1 MTDFH
6 KDLLAVNGE
15 SLSQKH
21 SSLAA
26 ITALNKR
33 GVEHFLQ
40 QDIPTRKTE
49 AWKYTSLY
57 SFINDPEGYGRLAT
71 TFNSEGLESLTT
83 VPTLEAL
90 RVVFVNG
97 QFSAELSSDAFSSTE
112 SSSKERTANV
122 VRFSEANDAQQAII
136 ADNLDTAIEQEKHV
150 FAALNSA
157 TVNDGILVHVG
168 KNEHLKTNI
177 QITHITTP
185 QEKPFTVAARLLIVL
200 DTGAQATV
208 VEHFV
213 SDEDEQNCFV
223 NAITEVKVGANA
235 RLNHYRLQLM
245 QEGSIQIGGVHID
258 LDRDANYDSFQLGL
272 GAKIV
277 RNDINLNHNVG
288 GSHCELK
295 GVYLPQNKQLID
307 FHSNMEHKVA
317 HCTTNEV
324 FRGIM
329 ADKSKAV
336 FNGRIHIH
344 PDAQKTLAELSNKNL
359 LLSDDATINT
369 KPELEI
375 YADDVRCA
383 HGATIAQLDEQARFY
398 LQSRG
403 ISAAEADVML
413 SFGFINELL
422 ENLELDAIRD
432 LIRPILAQRFGRDEE
447 LMKHIG

>member
-6 KDLLAVNGE
+6 NGLLAVNDTASTPSIALEALRNSGKE
-15 SLSQKH
+15 S
-21 SSLAA
+21 
-26 ITALNKR
+26 
-33 GVEHFLQ
+33 FLQ
-40 QDIPTRKTE
+40 QEIPTRKTE
-49 AWKYTSLY
+49 AWKYTSLFNFT
-57 SFINDPEGYGRLAT
+57 SNEEGYGRLAETHNAAGLDGIT
-71 TFNSEGLESLTT
+71 TI
-83 VPTLEAL
+83 PAL
-90 RVVFVNG
+90 NAHRLVFVNG
-97 QFSAELSSDAFSSTE
+97 HYSEELSSNE
-112 SSSKERTANV
+112 SIKNV
-122 VRFSEANDAQQAII
+122 VRFSQADEAQQAII
-136 ADNLDTAIEQEKHV
+136 ADNLGSAIEQEKHI
-150 FAALNSA
+150 FAALNNA
-157 TVNDGILVHVG
+157 TTTDGVLVHIG
-168 KNEHLKTNI
+168 KNEQLKNNI
-177 QITHITTP
+177 QITHITTAQP
-185 QEKPFTVAARLLIVL
+185 KPFTVAARLLIVL
-200 DTGAQATV
+200 ETGASATV
-208 VEHFV
+208 VEHFA
-213 SDEDEQNCFV
+213 SNDDEQNCFV

-258 LDRDANYDSFQLGL
+258 LNRDANYDSFQLGL

-317 HCTTNEV
+317 NCTTNEV

-359 LLSDDATINT
+359 LLSNDCTINT

-422 ENLELDAIRD
+422 ENLELDAIRN
-432 LIRPILAQRFGRDEE
+432 LIRPLLAQRFGRDEE

>member
-6 KDLLAVNGE
+6 KGLLAVNDE
-15 SLSQKH
+15 ATSSLS
-21 SSLAA
+21 A
-26 ITALNKR
+26 IAALNKS
-33 GVEHFLQ
+33 GKESFLQ
-40 QDIPTRKTE
+40 QEIPTRKTE
-49 AWKYTSLY
+49 AWKFTSLFGFT
-57 SFINDPEGYGRLAT
+57 SNEEGYGRLAASYDAT
-71 TFNSEGLESLTT
+71 GLEAITT
-83 VPTLEAL
+83 IPGLDAQRL
-90 RVVFVNG
+90 VFVNG
-97 QFSAELSSDAFSSTE
+97 QFSADLSSKKSLT
-112 SSSKERTANV
+112 NV
-122 VRFSEANDAQQAII
+122 VRFSDANEAQQAII
-136 ADNLDTAIEQEKHV
+136 AGNLGTAIEQEKHI
-150 FAALNSA
+150 FAALNNA
-157 TVNDGILVHVG
+157 TTTDGVLVHVG
-168 KNEHLKTNI
+168 KNENLKTNI
-177 QITHITTP
+177 QITHITTA
-185 QEKPFTVAARLLIVL
+185 QANPFTVQARILIVL
-200 DTGAQATV
+200 ETGAEATV
-208 VEHFV
+208 VEHFA
-213 SDEDEQNCFV
+213 SNSDEQNCFV
-223 NAITEVKVGANA
+223 NAITEAKVGPNA

-245 QEGSIQIGGVHID
+245 QEGSIQIGGVHVD

-277 RNDINLNHNVG
+277 RNDINVNHNVG
-288 GSHCELK
+288 GSHCELV

-307 FHSNMEHKVA
+307 FHSNIEHKIA
-317 HCTTNEV
+317 HCTTKEV

-432 LIRPILAQRFGRDEE
+432 LIRPVLAQRFGRDEE

>member
-6 KDLLAVNGE
+6 KGLLAVKNAE
-15 SLSQKH
+15 NELCS
-21 SSLAA
+21 
-26 ITALNKR
+26 ALNTS
-33 GVEHFLQ
+33 GSESFLQ
-40 QDIPTRKTE
+40 QEIPTRKTE
-49 AWKYTSLY
+49 AWKFTSLY
-57 SFINDPEGYGRLAT
+57 NFTANEEGYGRLA
-71 TFNSEGLESLTT
+71 EDYDAKGLDGITAIPELDAQR
-83 VPTLEAL
+83 L
-90 RVVFVNG
+90 VFVNG
-97 QFSAELSSDAFSSTE
+97 QYSNELSSHE
-112 SSSKERTANV
+112 SLSNV
-122 VRFSEANDAQQAII
+122 VRFSQASDAQQAII
-136 ADNLDTAIEQEKHV
+136 ADNLGTAIEQEKHI
-150 FAALNSA
+150 FAALNNA
-157 TVNDGILVHVG
+157 ITNDGVLVHVG
-168 KNEHLKTNI
+168 KNEQLKTNI
-177 QITHITTP
+177 QITHITTA
-185 QEKPFTVAARLLIVL
+185 QAKPFTVPARLLIVL
-200 DTGAQATV
+200 DTGAEATV
-208 VEHFV
+208 VEHFA
-213 SDEDEQNCFV
+213 SDDDEQNCFV
-223 NAITEVKVGANA
+223 NAVTEAKIGANA

-245 QEGSIQIGGVHID
+245 QEGSIQMGGVHVD
-258 LDRDANYDSFQLGL
+258 LGRDANYDSFQLGL

-277 RNDINLNHNVG
+277 RNDINVNHNVG
-288 GSHCELK
+288 GSHCELV

-307 FHSNMEHKVA
+307 FHSNIEHKVA
-317 HCTTNEV
+317 NCTTNEV

-344 PDAQKTLAELSNKNL
+344 PDAQKTLAQLSNKNL
-359 LLSDDATINT
+359 LLSNDATINT

-422 ENLELDAIRD
+422 ENLELDAVRN

>member
-6 KDLLAVNGE
+6 NTLLAAKSNE
-15 SLSQKH
+15 SNSSLS
-21 SSLAA
+21 A
-26 ITALNKR
+26 IAALNKS
-33 GVEHFLQ
+33 GTVSFLQ
-40 QDIPTRKTE
+40 QEIPTRKTE
-49 AWKYTSLY
+49 AWKFTSLFNFT
-57 SFINDPEGYGRLAT
+57 SNEEGYGRLAETHNAAGLDGIT
-71 TFNSEGLESLTT
+71 TI
-83 VPTLEAL
+83 PAL
-90 RVVFVNG
+90 DAQRLVFVNG
-97 QFSAELSSDAFSSTE
+97 QYSEELSSNE
-112 SSSKERTANV
+112 SIKNV
-122 VRFSEANDAQQAII
+122 VRFSQANEAQQAII
-136 ADNLDTAIEQEKHV
+136 ADNLGTSIEQEKHI
-150 FAALNSA
+150 FAALNNA
-157 TVNDGILVHVG
+157 NTNDGILVHVE
-168 KNEHLKTNI
+168 KNEQLKTNI
-177 QITHITTP
+177 QITHITTA
-185 QEKPFTVAARLLIVL
+185 QAKPFTVAARLLIVL
-200 DTGAQATV
+200 ETGAQATV
-208 VEHFV
+208 IEHFA
-213 SDEDEQNCFV
+213 SNDAEQNCFV
-223 NAITEVKVGANA
+223 NAVTEAKVGANA

-245 QEGSIQIGGVHID
+245 QEGSIQMGGVHVD

-277 RNDINLNHNVG
+277 RNDINVNHNVG
-288 GSHCELK
+288 GSHCEIV

-307 FHSNMEHKVA
+307 FHSNIEHKVA
-317 HCTTNEV
+317 NCTTNEV

-344 PDAQKTLAELSNKNL
+344 PDAQKTLAGLSNKNL
-359 LLSDDATINT
+359 LLSNDATINT

-422 ENLELDAIRD
+422 ENLELDAIRN
-432 LIRPILAQRFGRDEE
+432 LIRPILALRFGRDEE

>member
-6 KDLLAVNGE
+6 NGLLAVNDE
-15 SLSQKH
+15 ANSPLS
-21 SSLAA
+21 AV
-26 ITALNKR
+26 TALNSS
-33 GVEHFLQ
+33 GADSFLAQ
-40 QDIPTRKTE
+40 EIPTRKTE
-49 AWKYTSLY
+49 AWKYTSLFNLT
-57 SFINDPEGYGRLAT
+57 SNEEGYGRLAET
-71 TFNSEGLESLTT
+71 HGAAGLDGLATI
-83 VPTLEAL
+83 PAL
-90 RVVFVNG
+90 DAQRLVFVNG
-97 QFSAELSSDAFSSTE
+97 QYSKELSSNTE
-112 SSSKERTANV
+112 HKNV
-122 VRFSEANDAQQAII
+122 VRFSQADDAQKSII
-136 ADNLDTAIEQEKHV
+136 ADNLGSAVEQEKHV
-150 FAALNSA
+150 FGALNNA
-157 TVNDGILVHVG
+157 ITTDGVLVHVG
-168 KNEHLKTNI
+168 KNEQLKTNI

-185 QEKPFTVAARLLIVL
+185 QAKVFTVPARLLIVL
-200 DTGAQATV
+200 ETGAQATV
-208 VEHFV
+208 IEHFA
-213 SDEDEQNCFV
+213 STDDEQNCFV
-223 NAITEVKVGANA
+223 NAITEAKVGANA
-235 RLNHYRLQLM
+235 RLNHYRLQLI
-245 QEGSIQIGGVHID
+245 QEGSIQIGGVHVD

-277 RNDINLNHNVG
+277 RNDINVNHNVG
-288 GSHCELK
+288 GSHCELV

-307 FHSNMEHKVA
+307 FHSNIEHKVA
-317 HCTTNEV
+317 NCTTSEV

-359 LLSDDATINT
+359 LLSNDATINT

-422 ENLELDAIRD
+422 ENLELDAIRN

>member
-6 KDLLAVNGE
+6 NGLLAVKSDESNS
-15 SLSQKH
+15 SLS
-21 SSLAA
+21 A
-26 ITALNKR
+26 ITALNKS
-33 GVEHFLQ
+33 GAESFLQ
-40 QDIPTRKTE
+40 QEIPTRKTE
-49 AWKYTSLY
+49 AWKFTSLY
-57 SFINDPEGYGRLAT
+57 NFTSNEEGYGRLAETHSAAGLDGIT
-71 TFNSEGLESLTT
+71 TI
-83 VPTLEAL
+83 PAL
-90 RVVFVNG
+90 DAQRLVFVNG
-97 QFSAELSSDAFSSTE
+97 RYSEELSSNETLS
-112 SSSKERTANV
+112 NV
-122 VRFSEANDAQQAII
+122 VRFSQANEAQQAII
-136 ADNLDTAIEQEKHV
+136 ADNLGTAIEQEKHI
-150 FAALNSA
+150 FAALNNA
-157 TVNDGILVHVG
+157 ITNDGVLVHVG
-168 KNEHLKTNI
+168 KNEQLKTNI
-177 QITHITTP
+177 QITHITTA
-185 QEKPFTVAARLLIVL
+185 QAKPFTVAARLLIVL
-200 DTGAQATV
+200 ETGATATV
-208 VEHFV
+208 VEHFA
-213 SDEDEQNCFV
+213 SNNDEQNCFV

-245 QEGSIQIGGVHID
+245 QEGSIQMGGVHID

-288 GSHCELK
+288 GSHCEIV

-307 FHSNMEHKVA
+307 FHSNIEHKVA
-317 HCTTNEV
+317 NCTTNEV

-344 PDAQKTLAELSNKNL
+344 PDAQKTLAGLSNKNL
-359 LLSDDATINT
+359 LLSNDATINT

-422 ENLELDAIRD
+422 ENLELDPIRN

>member
-6 KDLLAVNGE
+6 KGLLAVNNA
-15 SLSQKH
+15 
-21 SSLAA
+21 SSALL
-26 ITALNKR
+26 TALNKS
-33 GVEHFLQ
+33 GSESFLQ
-40 QDIPTRKTE
+40 QEMPTRKTE
-49 AWKYTSLY
+49 AWKYTSLNGLT
-57 SFINDPEGYGRLAT
+57 SSEEGYGRLASQ
-71 TFNSEGLESLTT
+71 FNADG
-83 VPTLEAL
+83 LEAL
-90 RVVFVNG
+90 SDIPTLDAHRLVFVNG
-97 QFSAELSSDAFSSTE
+97 QFSAELSSSEDSAH
-112 SSSKERTANV
+112 V

-136 ADNLDTAIEQEKHV
+136 ADNIGTAIEQEKHL
-150 FAALNSA
+150 FAALNNA
-157 TVNDGILVHVG
+157 IINDGVLVHIAN
-168 KNEHLKTNI
+168 NEQLQKTI
-177 QITHITTP
+177 QITHITTK
-185 QEKPFTVAARLLIVL
+185 QEQPFTVPARILIVL
-200 DTGAQATV
+200 ETGAKATV
-208 VEHFV
+208 VEHFT
-213 SDEDEQNCFV
+213 STDDEQNCFV

-235 RLNHYRLQLM
+235 RLDHYRLQLM
-245 QEGSIQIGGVHID
+245 QEGSIQIGGVHVD

-277 RNDINLNHNVG
+277 RNDINVNHNVG

-344 PDAQKTLAELSNKNL
+344 PDAQKTLAQLSNKNL
-359 LLSDDATINT
+359 LISDDATINT

-383 HGATIAQLDEQARFY
+383 HGATIAQLDEEARFY

-422 ENLELDAIRD
+422 ENLELEAVRD

-447 LMKHIG
+447 LMQHIG

>member
-6 KDLLAVNGE
+6 KGLLAVNE
-15 SLSQKH
+15 ELSPA
-21 SSLAA
+21 LTA
-26 ITALNKR
+26 ISALNTC
-33 GVEHFLQ
+33 GAESFLQ
-40 QDIPTRKTE
+40 QEIPGRKTE
-49 AWKYTSLY
+49 AWKYTSLFNLT
-57 SFINDPEGYGRLAT
+57 SNEEGYGRLAEKH
-71 TFNSEGLESLTT
+71 SAAGLDGISTI
-83 VPTLEAL
+83 PAL
-90 RVVFVNG
+90 DAQRLVFVNG
-97 QFSAELSSDAFSSTE
+97 QYSEELSSNSDL
-112 SSSKERTANV
+112 KNV
-122 VRFSEANDAQQAII
+122 VRFSQANETQQQII
-136 ADNLDTAIEQEKHV
+136 ADNLGTALEQEKHI
-150 FAALNSA
+150 FGALNNAISK
-157 TVNDGILVHVG
+157 DGVLVHIE
-168 KNEHLKTNI
+168 KNEQLKTNI

-185 QEKPFTVAARLLIVL
+185 DAKPFTVASRLLIVL
-200 DTGAQATV
+200 ETGANATV
-208 VEHFV
+208 VEHFA
-213 SDEDEQNCFV
+213 SNDAEQNCFV
-223 NAITEVKVGANA
+223 NAITEAKVGANA

-245 QEGSIQIGGVHID
+245 QEGSIQIGGVHVD

-277 RNDINLNHNVG
+277 RNDINVNHNIG

-317 HCTTNEV
+317 NCTTNEV

-344 PDAQKTLAELSNKNL
+344 ADAQKTLAELSNKNL

-422 ENLELDAIRD
+422 ENLELDPIRN

>member
-6 KDLLAVNGE
+6 KGLLAVNNENLSKE
-15 SLSQKH
+15 SPILS
-21 SSLAA
+21 A
-26 ITALNKR
+26 ITALNKS
-33 GVEHFLQ
+33 GKESFLQ
-40 QDIPTRKTE
+40 QEIPTRKTE
-49 AWKYTSLY
+49 AWKFTSLFGFT
-57 SFINDPEGYGRLAT
+57 SNEEGYGRLAASYDAT
-71 TFNSEGLESLTT
+71 GLEAITT
-83 VPTLEAL
+83 IPGLDAQRL
-90 RVVFVNG
+90 VFVNG
-97 QFSAELSSDAFSSTE
+97 QFSADLSSKKSLT
-112 SSSKERTANV
+112 NV
-122 VRFSEANDAQQAII
+122 VRFSDANEAQQAII
-136 ADNLDTAIEQEKHV
+136 AGNLGTAIEQEKHI
-150 FAALNSA
+150 FAALNNA
-157 TVNDGILVHVG
+157 TTTDGVLVHVG
-168 KNEHLKTNI
+168 KNENLKTNI
-177 QITHITTP
+177 QITHITTA
-185 QEKPFTVAARLLIVL
+185 QANPFTVQARILIVL
-200 DTGAQATV
+200 ETGAEATV
-208 VEHFV
+208 VEHFA
-213 SDEDEQNCFV
+213 SNSDEQNCFV
-223 NAITEVKVGANA
+223 NAITEAKVGPNA

-245 QEGSIQIGGVHID
+245 QEGSIQIGGVHVD

-277 RNDINLNHNVG
+277 RNDINVNHNVG
-288 GSHCELK
+288 GSHCELV

-307 FHSNMEHKVA
+307 FHSNIEHKIA
-317 HCTTNEV
+317 HCTTKEV

-432 LIRPILAQRFGRDEE
+432 LIRPVLAQRFGRDEE
-447 LMKHIG
+447 LMQHIG

>member
-6 KDLLAVNGE
+6 NGLLAVNDE
-15 SLSQKH
+15 ANSPLS
-21 SSLAA
+21 AV
-26 ITALNKR
+26 TALNSS
-33 GVEHFLQ
+33 GADSFLAQ
-40 QDIPTRKTE
+40 EIPTRKTE
-49 AWKYTSLY
+49 AWKYTSLFNLT
-57 SFINDPEGYGRLAT
+57 SNEEGYGRLAET
-71 TFNSEGLESLTT
+71 HGAAGLDGLATI
-83 VPTLEAL
+83 PAL
-90 RVVFVNG
+90 DAQRLVFVNG
-97 QFSAELSSDAFSSTE
+97 QYSKELSSNTE
-112 SSSKERTANV
+112 HKNV
-122 VRFSEANDAQQAII
+122 VRFSQADDAQKSII
-136 ADNLDTAIEQEKHV
+136 ADNLGSAIEQEKHV
-150 FAALNSA
+150 FGALNNA
-157 TVNDGILVHVG
+157 ITTDGVLVHVG
-168 KNEHLKTNI
+168 KNEQLKTNI

-185 QEKPFTVAARLLIVL
+185 QAKAFTVPARLLIVL
-200 DTGAQATV
+200 ETGAQATV
-208 VEHFV
+208 VEHFA
-213 SDEDEQNCFV
+213 STDDEQNCFV
-223 NAITEVKVGANA
+223 NAITEAKVGANA
-235 RLNHYRLQLM
+235 RLNHYRLQLI

-277 RNDINLNHNVG
+277 RNDINVNHNVG
-288 GSHCELK
+288 GSHCELV

-307 FHSNMEHKVA
+307 FHSNIEHKVA
-317 HCTTNEV
+317 NCTTSEV

-359 LLSDDATINT
+359 LLSNDATINT

-422 ENLELDAIRD
+422 ENLELDAIRN

>member
-1 MTDFH
+1 MTDFQTG
-6 KDLLAVNGE
+6 LLAVNGE
-15 SLSQKH
+15 NLNKEN
-21 SSLAA
+21 SSIAA
-26 ITALNKR
+26 IATLNKS
-33 GVEHFLQ
+33 GKESYLK

-57 SFINDPEGYGRLAT
+57 NFTNNPEGYGRLAE
-71 TFNSEGLESLTT
+71 TFNSEGLEGLTT
-83 VPTLEAL
+83 IPALNAL

-97 QFSAELSSDAFSSTE
+97 QFSAELSSEE
-112 SSSKERTANV
+112 SVTNV
-122 VRFSEANDAQQAII
+122 VRFSEANEAQQAII

-157 TVNDGILVHVG
+157 TVTDGILVHVG
-168 KNEHLKTNI
+168 KNEQLKTNI

-185 QEKPFTVAARLLIVL
+185 QAKPFTVAARLLIVL
-200 DTGAQATV
+200 DTGAEATV

-213 SDEDEQNCFV
+213 SSEDEQNCFV
-223 NAITEVKVGANA
+223 NAITEAKVGANA

-245 QEGSIQIGGVHID
+245 QEDSIQIGGVHID

-317 HCTTNEV
+317 NCTTNEV

-422 ENLELDAIRD
+422 ENLELDPIRD
-432 LIRPILAQRFGRDEE
+432 LIRPILALRFGRDEE

>member
-6 KDLLAVNGE
+6 KGLLAISDQNT
-15 SLSQKH
+15 

-26 ITALNKR
+26 ITALNQR
-33 GVEHFLQ
+33 GEESFLQ
-40 QDIPTRKTE
+40 HAIPTRKTE
-49 AWKYTSLY
+49 AWKYTPLTKLTS
-57 SFINDPEGYGRLAT
+57 NEEGYGRLADQT
-71 TFNSEGLESLTT
+71 NT
-83 VPTLEAL
+83 VDVADLKTMATIPAL
-90 RVVFVNG
+90 DSVRLVFVNG
-97 QFSAELSSDAFSSTE
+97 QFSADLSSAELSSAEHLDQ
-112 SSSKERTANV
+112 V
-122 VRFSEANDAQQAII
+122 VRFSQANNDQQKII
-136 ADNLDTAIEQEKHV
+136 ADNIGTAMEQEKHI
-150 FAALNSA
+150 FGALNNA
-157 TVNDGILVHVG
+157 ITQDGVLLHVG
-168 KNEHLKTNI
+168 KNEQLDKI
-177 QITHITTP
+177 VQITHIG
-185 QEKPFTVAARLLIVL
+185 TVQAKSFIIPARLLIVL
-200 DTGAQATV
+200 ETGANATI

-213 SDEDEQNCFV
+213 SNNEEQNCFI
-223 NAITEVKVGANA
+223 NAITEAKVGANA
-235 RLNHYRLQLM
+235 RLNHYRLQLL
-245 QEGSIQIGGVHID
+245 QEDSIQIGGSYID

-277 RNDINLNHNVG
+277 RNDINVNHNIG

-295 GVYLPQNKQLID
+295 GVYLPKNKQLID
-307 FHSNMEHKVA
+307 FHSNIEHAVA
-317 HCTTNEV
+317 NCTTNEV

-329 ADKSKAV
+329 ADKSTAV

-359 LLSDDATINT
+359 LLSNEATINT

-398 LQSRG
+398 LRSRG

-422 ENLELDAIRD
+422 ENLALEPIRD
-432 LIRPILAQRFGRDEE
+432 LIRPILAQSFGRDEE

>member
-6 KDLLAVNGE
+6 KGLLAVNNENLSKE
-15 SLSQKH
+15 SSILS
-21 SSLAA
+21 A
-26 ITALNKR
+26 ITALNKS
-33 GVEHFLQ
+33 GKESFLQ
-40 QDIPTRKTE
+40 QEIPTRKTE
-49 AWKYTSLY
+49 AWKFTSLFGFT
-57 SFINDPEGYGRLAT
+57 SNEEGYGRLAASYDAT
-71 TFNSEGLESLTT
+71 GLEAITT
-83 VPTLEAL
+83 IPGLDAQRL
-90 RVVFVNG
+90 VFVNG
-97 QFSAELSSDAFSSTE
+97 QFSADLSSKKSLT
-112 SSSKERTANV
+112 NV
-122 VRFSEANDAQQAII
+122 VRFSDANEAQQAII
-136 ADNLDTAIEQEKHV
+136 AGNLGTAIEQEKHI
-150 FAALNSA
+150 FAALNNA
-157 TVNDGILVHVG
+157 TTTDGVLVHVG
-168 KNEHLKTNI
+168 KNENLKTNI
-177 QITHITTP
+177 QITHITTA
-185 QEKPFTVAARLLIVL
+185 QANPFTVQARILIVL
-200 DTGAQATV
+200 ETGAEATV
-208 VEHFV
+208 VEHFA
-213 SDEDEQNCFV
+213 SNSDEQNCFV
-223 NAITEVKVGANA
+223 NAITEAKVGPNA

-245 QEGSIQIGGVHID
+245 QEGSIQIGGVHVD

-277 RNDINLNHNVG
+277 RNDINVNHNVG
-288 GSHCELK
+288 GSHCELV

-307 FHSNMEHKVA
+307 FHSNIEHKIA
-317 HCTTNEV
+317 HCTTKEV

-432 LIRPILAQRFGRDEE
+432 LIRPVLAQRFGRDEE

>member
-6 KDLLAVNGE
+6 NGLLAINE
-15 SLSQKH
+15 DSNASLS
-21 SSLAA
+21 A
-26 ITALNKR
+26 IAALNKS
-33 GVEHFLQ
+33 GAESFLQ
-40 QDIPTRKTE
+40 QEIPTRKTE
-49 AWKYTSLY
+49 AWKFTSLY
-57 SFINDPEGYGRLAT
+57 NFTSNEEGYGRLAETHSAAGLDGIT
-71 TFNSEGLESLTT
+71 TI
-83 VPTLEAL
+83 PAL
-90 RVVFVNG
+90 DAQRLVFVNG
-97 QFSAELSSDAFSSTE
+97 RYSEELSSNETLS
-112 SSSKERTANV
+112 NV
-122 VRFSEANDAQQAII
+122 VRFSQANEAQQAII
-136 ADNLDTAIEQEKHV
+136 ADNLGTAIEQEKHI
-150 FAALNSA
+150 FAALNNA
-157 TVNDGILVHVG
+157 ITNDGVLVHVG
-168 KNEHLKTNI
+168 KNEQLKTNI
-177 QITHITTP
+177 QITHITTA
-185 QEKPFTVAARLLIVL
+185 QAKPFTVAARLLIVL
-200 DTGAQATV
+200 ETGATATV
-208 VEHFV
+208 VEHFA
-213 SDEDEQNCFV
+213 SNNDEQNCFV

-245 QEGSIQIGGVHID
+245 QEGSIQLGGVHID

-288 GSHCELK
+288 GSHCEIV

-307 FHSNMEHKVA
+307 FHSNIEHKVA
-317 HCTTNEV
+317 NCTTNEV

-344 PDAQKTLAELSNKNL
+344 PDAQKTLAGLSNKNL
-359 LLSDDATINT
+359 LLSNDATINT

-398 LQSRG
+398 LRSRG

-422 ENLELDAIRD
+422 ENLELDAIRN
-432 LIRPILAQRFGRDEE
+432 LIRPLLAQRFGRNEE

>member
-6 KDLLAVNGE
+6 NTLLAAKSNE
-15 SLSQKH
+15 SNSSLS
-21 SSLAA
+21 A
-26 ITALNKR
+26 IAALNKS
-33 GVEHFLQ
+33 GTDSFLQ
-40 QDIPTRKTE
+40 QELPTRKTE
-49 AWKYTSLY
+49 AWKFTSLFNFT
-57 SFINDPEGYGRLAT
+57 SNEEGYGRLAETHNAAGLDGIT
-71 TFNSEGLESLTT
+71 TI
-83 VPTLEAL
+83 PAL
-90 RVVFVNG
+90 DAQRLVFVNG
-97 QFSAELSSDAFSSTE
+97 QYSEELSSNE
-112 SSSKERTANV
+112 SIKNV
-122 VRFSEANDAQQAII
+122 VRFSQANETQQAII
-136 ADNLDTAIEQEKHV
+136 ADNLGTSIEQEKHI
-150 FAALNSA
+150 FAALNNA
-157 TVNDGILVHVG
+157 NTNDGILVHVE
-168 KNEHLKTNI
+168 KNEQLKTNI
-177 QITHITTP
+177 QITHITTA
-185 QEKPFTVAARLLIVL
+185 QAKPFTVAARLLIVL
-200 DTGAQATV
+200 ETGAQATV
-208 VEHFV
+208 IEHFA
-213 SDEDEQNCFV
+213 SNDAEQNCFV
-223 NAITEVKVGANA
+223 NAVTEAKVGANA

-245 QEGSIQIGGVHID
+245 QEGSIQMGGVHVD

-277 RNDINLNHNVG
+277 RNDINVNHNVG
-288 GSHCELK
+288 GSHCEIV

-307 FHSNMEHKVA
+307 FHSNIEHKVA
-317 HCTTNEV
+317 NCTTNEV

-344 PDAQKTLAELSNKNL
+344 PDAQKTLAGLSNKNL
-359 LLSDDATINT
+359 LLSNDATINT

-422 ENLELDAIRD
+422 ENLELDAIRN
-432 LIRPILAQRFGRDEE
+432 LIRPILALRFGRDEE

>member
-6 KDLLAVNGE
+6 NGLLAINDAAANT
-15 SLSQKH
+15 SAA
-21 SSLAA
+21 SSLFS
-26 ITALNKR
+26 ALNKS
-33 GVEHFLQ
+33 GKECFLQ

-57 SFINDPEGYGRLAT
+57 NLTSNEEGYGRLAT
-71 TFNSEGLESLTT
+71 THSAAGLDGIATI
-83 VPTLEAL
+83 PAL
-90 RVVFVNG
+90 DAQRLVFVNG
-97 QFSAELSSDAFSSTE
+97 QYSEELSSNTE
-112 SSSKERTANV
+112 HKNV
-122 VRFSEANDAQQAII
+122 VRFSQANDAQQKII
-136 ADNLDTAIEQEKHV
+136 ADNLGTAIEQEKHL
-150 FAALNSA
+150 FAALNNA
-157 TVNDGILVHVG
+157 TSQDGVLVHIE
-168 KNEHLKTNI
+168 KNEQLKTNI

-185 QEKPFTVAARLLIVL
+185 EAKSFTVAARLLIVL
-200 DTGAQATV
+200 ETGANATV
-208 VEHFV
+208 VEHFA
-213 SDEDEQNCFV
+213 SNDAEQNCFV
-223 NAITEVKVGANA
+223 NAITEAKVGANA
-235 RLNHYRLQLM
+235 FLNHYRLQLM
-245 QEGSIQIGGVHID
+245 QEGSIQIGGVHVD

-277 RNDINLNHNVG
+277 RNDINVNHNVG

-307 FHSNMEHKVA
+307 FHSNIEHKVA
-317 HCTTNEV
+317 QCTTNEV

-359 LLSDDATINT
+359 LLSNDAEINT

-383 HGATIAQLDEQARFY
+383 HGATIAQLDEKARFY

-422 ENLELDAIRD
+422 ENLELDPIRN
-432 LIRPILAQRFGRDEE
+432 LIRPILALRFGRDEE

>member
-6 KDLLAVNGE
+6 KGLLAVND
-15 SLSQKH
+15 SQ
-21 SSLAA
+21 SSLFN
-26 ITALNKR
+26 ALNKS
-33 GVEHFLQ
+33 GADSFLQ
-40 QDIPTRKTE
+40 QEVPHRKTE
-49 AWKYTSLY
+49 AWKYTSLNQLT
-57 SFINDPEGYGRLAT
+57 SNEEGYGRLAQKHSAAGLDGIT
-71 TFNSEGLESLTT
+71 TI
-83 VPTLEAL
+83 PAL
-90 RVVFVNG
+90 DAQRLVFVNG
-97 QFSAELSSDAFSSTE
+97 QYSAELSSNE
-112 SSSKERTANV
+112 SLKNV
-122 VRFSEANDAQQAII
+122 VRFSQANDSQKEII
-136 ADNLDTAIEQEKHV
+136 ADNLGSAVEQDKHI
-150 FAALNSA
+150 FAALNNA
-157 TVNDGILVHVG
+157 ITRDGVLVYVE
-168 KNEHLKTNI
+168 KNEQLKTNI
-177 QITHITTP
+177 QITHITTKEA
-185 QEKPFTVAARLLIVL
+185 QPFTVPARLLIVL
-200 DTGAQATV
+200 ETGANATV
-208 VEHFV
+208 VEHFA
-213 SDEDEQNCFV
+213 SNDDEQNCFV
-223 NAITEVKVGANA
+223 NAITEAKVGANA

-245 QEGSIQIGGVHID
+245 QEGSIQIGGVHVD

-277 RNDINLNHNVG
+277 RNDINVNHNVG

-422 ENLELDAIRD
+422 ESLELDAIRN

>member
-6 KDLLAVNGE
+6 KGLLAVNNENLSKE
-15 SLSQKH
+15 SSILS
-21 SSLAA
+21 A
-26 ITALNKR
+26 ITALNKS
-33 GVEHFLQ
+33 GKESFLQ
-40 QDIPTRKTE
+40 QEIPTRKTE
-49 AWKYTSLY
+49 AWKFTSLFGFT
-57 SFINDPEGYGRLAT
+57 SNEEGYGRLAASYDAT
-71 TFNSEGLESLTT
+71 GLEAITT
-83 VPTLEAL
+83 IPGLDAQRL
-90 RVVFVNG
+90 VFVNG
-97 QFSAELSSDAFSSTE
+97 QFSADLSSKKSLT
-112 SSSKERTANV
+112 NV
-122 VRFSEANDAQQAII
+122 VRFSDANEAQQAII
-136 ADNLDTAIEQEKHV
+136 AGNLGTAIEQEKHI
-150 FAALNSA
+150 FAALNNA
-157 TVNDGILVHVG
+157 TTTDGVLVHIG
-168 KNEHLKTNI
+168 KNENLKTNI
-177 QITHITTP
+177 QITHITTA
-185 QEKPFTVAARLLIVL
+185 QANPFTVQARILIVL
-200 DTGAQATV
+200 ETGAEATV
-208 VEHFV
+208 VEHFA
-213 SDEDEQNCFV
+213 SNSDEQNCFV
-223 NAITEVKVGANA
+223 NAITEAKVGPNA

-245 QEGSIQIGGVHID
+245 QEGSIQIGGVHVD

-277 RNDINLNHNVG
+277 RNDINVNHNVG
-288 GSHCELK
+288 GSHCELV

-307 FHSNMEHKVA
+307 FHSNIEHKIA
-317 HCTTNEV
+317 HCTTKEV

-432 LIRPILAQRFGRDEE
+432 LIRPVLAQRFGRDEE